1 MTTGVQFTRHYR
13 KVTLIFSF
21 AFLCCLSSHMS
32 WFAWMKLILGPLVLE
47 AYKFKLKWVI
57 WRVGLSEVCRSPDA
71 KSCHS
76 HLPLCPRMASCRG
89 SNLSETLRCPD
100 IAHNRLNLRLPIT
113 AQILSSSKVHR
124 GHPGILLLTAS
135 SSTICICQ
143 SLKILEELNYEY
155 FTLLQYAKSGWKYP
169 FAKTTRGESCQPV
182 VKYLPKITTL
192 ELFSALVSMPAGSQ
206 CFR

>member
-1 MTTGVQFTRHYR
+1 
-13 KVTLIFSF
+13 
-21 AFLCCLSSHMS
+21 
-32 WFAWMKLILGPLVLE
+32 MKLILGLLALE

-57 WRVGLSEVCRSPDA
+57 SRVGLSEVCRSPDA

-100 IAHNRLNLRLPIT
+100 IAHITAQHLRLPIT
-113 AQILSSSKVHR
+113 AQILSLSKVHR

-169 FAKTTRGESCQPV
+169 FCQNNQRRKLSTSGKIFAKNNNQV
-182 VKYLPKITTL
+182 
-192 ELFSALVSMPAGSQ
+192 ALQ
-206 CFR
+206 CPC

>member
-1 MTTGVQFTRHYR
+1 MYPANLFDWQVSLLKKR
-13 KVTLIFSF
+13 
-21 AFLCCLSSHMS
+21 FLVALSRPVIWAM
-32 WFAWMKLILGPLVLE
+32 LE
-47 AYKFKLKWVI
+47 A
-57 WRVGLSEVCRSPDA
+57 GLFGDWQCYDA
-71 KSCHS
+71 EWCHS
-76 HLPLCPRMASCRG
+76 HLPLCPLMATCRG

-169 FAKTTRGESCQPV
+169 FCQNNQRRKLSTSGKIFAKNNNPG
-182 VKYLPKITTL
+182 
-192 ELFSALVSMPAGSQ
+192 ALQ
-206 CFR
+206 CPC

>member
-1 MTTGVQFTRHYR
+1 MTFEPKWQLEYNLP
-13 KVTLIFSF
+13 VTIEKLLWLIFSF
-21 AFLCCLSSHMS
+21 VFLCCLSSHMS

-57 WRVGLSEVCRSPDA
+57 SRVGLSEVCRSPDA

-169 FAKTTRGESCQPV
+169 FCQNNQRRKLSTSGKIFAKNNNPG
-182 VKYLPKITTL
+182 
-192 ELFSALVSMPAGSQ
+192 ALQ
-206 CFR
+206 CPC

>member
-1 MTTGVQFTRHYR
+1 MNSQESIQNSCPSKIHKNQYKIVARQKWFLSQNDNWSTIYLSRHHR
-13 KVTLIFSF
+13 KITWIDFF
-21 AFLCCLSSHMS
+21 FCFFLCCLSSHMS

-57 WRVGLSEVCRSPDA
+57 SRVGLSEVCRSPDA

-143 SLKILEELNYEY
+143 SLKILEKLNY
-155 FTLLQYAKSGWKYP
+155 
-169 FAKTTRGESCQPV
+169 
-182 VKYLPKITTL
+182 
-192 ELFSALVSMPAGSQ
+192 
-206 CFR
+206 

>member
-1 MTTGVQFTRHYR
+1 M
-13 KVTLIFSF
+13 
-21 AFLCCLSSHMS
+21 CCLSSHLS
-32 WFAWMKLILGPLVLE
+32 L
-47 AYKFKLKWVI
+47 FKLNWVI
-57 WRVGLSEVCRSPDA
+57 WRVGLFEVCRSPDA

-169 FAKTTRGESCQPV
+169 FCQNNQRRKLSTSGKIFAKNNNPG
-182 VKYLPKITTL
+182 
-192 ELFSALVSMPAGSQ
+192 ALQ
-206 CFR
+206 CPC

>member
-1 MTTGVQFTRHYR
+1 
-13 KVTLIFSF
+13 
-21 AFLCCLSSHMS
+21 
-32 WFAWMKLILGPLVLE
+32 
-47 AYKFKLKWVI
+47 
-57 WRVGLSEVCRSPDA
+57 
-71 KSCHS
+71 
-76 HLPLCPRMASCRG
+76 MASCRG

-143 SLKILEELNYEY
+143 SLKILEKLNYEY

-192 ELFSALVSMPAGSQ
+192 ELFSALVSMPAGSH
-206 CFR
+206 CFRKMTCNGCKSVPVFFFSFFVCFSFLYFGPSLCME

>member
-21 AFLCCLSSHMS
+21 AFLCCLSSLSS

-143 SLKILEELNYEY
+143 SHTWYLSRTPWIYSCKFFLAGVNFYR
-155 FTLLQYAKSGWKYP
+155 FNAKNWHWH
-169 FAKTTRGESCQPV
+169 
-182 VKYLPKITTL
+182 LPN
-192 ELFSALVSMPAGSQ
+192 VCP
-206 CFR
+206 